1 MESMKILL
9 VGAEANPFVKTGGLA
24 DVLGALPKALRALG
38 VDARVM
44 IPKHSIIKKSYE
56 SELET
61 IAVSSVKLNWREVYL
76 GVQYMEAGGVPTYF
90 IDNEDYFG
98 GPVYKGGD
106 AENEQYMYFCKAVCE
121 ALPLIDFEPDALHLN
136 DWHTGL
142 IPLLLKAQY
151 AWREGSGV
159 HTLFTI
165 HNIAF
170 QGKMDFALMRDFLSI
185 PDQYYSPAYIEQ
197 DGDANM
203 MKAALTFS
211 EKITTVS
218 PNYANELLY
227 GWFGLGMERILSARK
242 GDLLGILNGIDT
254 DDFDPEREKI
264 LAANF
269 SGNDLRGKRVCKDAL
284 RKEFALTGARN
295 APIVCMVSRLTA
307 QKGFDLIMY
316 ALEELLS
323 GDELDMRFVLLGSG
337 DAEYEDFLNYIA
349 GRYPGKAGIFIGYDE
364 ALAHRIYAG
373 SDFLLMP
380 SEFEPCGLSQM
391 IAQRYGTLPIVRETG
406 GLVDTVRPYG
416 GFDAGSTGFAFGS
429 FNAHDM
435 MSAIRTALAVYR
447 DKIVF
452 RRLRRNA
459 MSVDNSFD
467 KPAAEYRDLYRS
479 MISV

>member
-1 MESMKILL
+1 MKSMKILL
-9 VGAEANPFVKTGGLA
+9 AGAEANPFVKTGGLA

-38 VDARVM
+38 IDARVM
-44 IPKHSIIKKSYE
+44 IPKHSAIKARYQPE
-56 SELET
+56 IET
-61 IAVSSVKLNWREVYL
+61 LAVSSVRLNWREAYL
-76 GVQYMEAGGVPTYF
+76 GVQYMESDGVPTYF

-121 ALPLIDFEPDALHLN
+121 ALPLIGFEPDVLHLN
-136 DWHTGL
+136 DWHTGMV
-142 IPLLLKAQY
+142 PMLLKTQY
-151 AWREGSGV
+151 AWREGGGP

-185 PDQYYSPAYIEQ
+185 PDRYYSPLYIEQ
-197 DGDANM
+197 DGAANM
-203 MKAALTFS
+203 MKAALSFS

-227 GWFGLGMERILSARK
+227 GWYGLGMERILSARRS
-242 GDLLGILNGIDT
+242 DLRGILNGIDT
-254 DDFDPEREKI
+254 DDFDPEHEEI

-269 SGNDLRGKRVCKDAL
+269 SDTDLRGKRICKDAL
-284 RKEFALTGARN
+284 RKEFSLTGDRN

-307 QKGFDLIMY
+307 QKGFDLVKY
-316 ALEELLS
+316 ALEELLC
-323 GDELDMRFVLLGSG
+323 DESLDMRFVLLGSG
-337 DAEYEDFLNYIA
+337 DTEYQDFFNYIA
-349 GRYPGKAGIFIGYDE
+349 GKYPGKAGVWIGYDE

-391 IAQRYGTLPIVRETG
+391 IAQRYGTLPIVRKTG

-416 GFDAGSTGFAFGS
+416 GFDNGSTGFAFGS
-429 FNAHDM
+429 LNAHDM
-435 MSAIRTALAVYR
+435 MFAIRTALGVYR

-452 RRLRRNA
+452 RGLRRNA
-459 MSVDNSFD
+459 MSVDNSFG
-467 KPAAEYRDLYRS
+467 KPAVEYGDLYRS
-479 MISV
+479 MISG